1 MADVSEFY
9 GIRNT
14 NLGQRELF
22 SREMFPR
29 SLAVALVNYMGDKKI
44 PLNYVTITKDRSCRV
59 SELDVCEI
67 FGGESTGNLRFD
79 FGTVNDPWEDLAE
92 NVPRSELVV
101 RNGLGVPICGLDLK
115 TSVVPDAATKGLPE
129 HRMGP
134 EITVKL
140 IP

>member
-44 PLNYVTITKDRSCRV
+44 PLNYVKIGKHMSVRS
-59 SELDVCEI
+59 S
-67 FGGESTGNLRFD
+67 
-79 FGTVNDPWEDLAE
+79 AE
-92 NVPRSELVV
+92 RAPETSGSISVP
-101 RNGLGVPICGLDLK
+101 
-115 TSVVPDAATKGLPE
+115 
-129 HRMGP
+129 
-134 EITVKL
+134 
-140 IP
+140 